1 MTETILA
8 EADRIAGECR
18 SRDYG
23 HPLDNHE
30 RIAAIWNVQLGPR
43 LSAPITALDVAIMM
57 VGLKLARLVNSPNH
71 RDSLVDAAGYIK
83 CADMIQTELDNRRA
97 LHDKLCRTMEPDREE
112 VSGHP
117 VTSTQ
122 AVAASVPGEPS
133 NR

>member
-1 MTETILA
+1 VSETILD
-8 EADRIAGECR
+8 EANRIAGECR

-30 RIAAIWNVQLGPR
+30 RIAAIWNVQLGPK
-43 LSAPITALDVAIMM
+43 LSAPISAVDVAILM

-97 LHDKLCRTMEPDREE
+97 LHDKLCRTMESDCGE
-112 VSGHP
+112 VQSHP
-117 VTSTQ
+117 ITATQ
-122 AVAASVPGEPS
+122 ATATSLPSASS
-133 NR
+133 TR